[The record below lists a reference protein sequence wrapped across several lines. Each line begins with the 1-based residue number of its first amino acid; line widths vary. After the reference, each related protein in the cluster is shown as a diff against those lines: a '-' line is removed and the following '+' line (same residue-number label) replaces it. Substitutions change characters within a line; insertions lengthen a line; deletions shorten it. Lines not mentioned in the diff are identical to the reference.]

1 MSVCPNCGNQLPD
14 GAMFCNICGTKIEAA
29 APQPAQPVPPVQPA
43 APVVDPY
50 DHTADFEQDD
60 ISKNKVFAMGAYLL
74 DWIGVI
80 IAMLA
85 APKSEYAEFHA
96 KQAMKIAVCETLCGL
111 AAAVL
116 CWTFIV
122 PAAAVVAL
130 GILFVLRIIAFIS
143 VCCGKAKE
151 PAIIKKFGFFK

>member
-1 MSVCPNCGNQLPD
+1 
-14 GAMFCNICGTKIEAA
+14 
-29 APQPAQPVPPVQPA
+29 
-43 APVVDPY
+43 
-50 DHTADFEQDD
+50 
-60 ISKNKVFAMGAYLL
+60 
-74 DWIGVI
+74 
-80 IAMLA
+80 
-85 APKSEYAEFHA
+85 
-96 KQAMKIAVCETLCGL
+96 MKIAVCETLCGL

-122 PAAAVVAL
+122 PAAAIVAL